1 MLIVSIA
8 GALAGNVDALPP
20 NIGVCPIPC
29 PRPPCCTPSTSDTKP

>member
-8 GALAGNVDALPP
+8 GALAGNVPPP

-29 PRPPCCTPSTSDTKP
+29 PRPPCCIPSTSDTKP